1 MCLLSPIFGG
11 PIPNITEGP
20 VLVIIG
26 VLIFNDA
33 VTEIDWK
40 DLTEAVPAFITMIVQ
55 PFTNNIAYG
64 AIARI
69 GTSIILKG
77 VTCKLFSFQQSW
89 PGYQMCTDWLEKQN
103 SKTMKMDLSTKDD
116 EARPRSSL
124 EGELGW
130 AATSPRCAV

>member
-1 MCLLSPIFGG
+1 MCLLSRIFGG

-89 PGYQMCTDWLEKQN
+89 PG
-103 SKTMKMDLSTKDD
+103 
-116 EARPRSSL
+116 
-124 EGELGW
+124 
-130 AATSPRCAV
+130 